1 MVPVEEQMEET
12 YRRYV
17 RIIYKVVS
25 RDVVNNLLWVFRKR
39 NINDE
44 MTIIF
49 VKHYEEKDGRG
60 LTVGCLELQ
69 RGHVNERK

>member
-49 VKHYEEKDGRG
+49 VKHYEEKDGR
-60 LTVGCLELQ
+60 
-69 RGHVNERK
+69 